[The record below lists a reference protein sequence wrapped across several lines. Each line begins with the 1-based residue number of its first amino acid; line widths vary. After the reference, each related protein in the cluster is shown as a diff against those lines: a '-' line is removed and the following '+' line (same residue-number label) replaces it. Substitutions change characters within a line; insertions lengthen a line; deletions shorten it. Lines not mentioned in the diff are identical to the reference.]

1 MLPELKGID
10 GFVGATLLK
19 QETPDGIEFLVLS
32 RWTSMESI
40 RRFAGSDVARAVV
53 EPEAI
58 AALIDYDRV
67 VMHYEVV
74 EDV

>member
-10 GFVGATLLK
+10 GFDGATLLK

-32 RWTSMESI
+32 RWTSMEAI
-40 RRFAGSDVARAVV
+40 RRFAGSDVGKAVV

-58 AALIDYDRV
+58 AALIDYDRTV
-67 VMHYEVV
+67 RHYEVV